1 MKYMSTKSTPIIS
14 MIICRNA
21 RQDIG
26 AGRQSR
32 KNNMQVDGVT
42 EKKGETWDDYEK
54 KVLEILRDKLEIKDV
69 IIERAHRVKSYQ
81 NKKNNKGNASFRTI
95 VCKLLK

>member
-1 MKYMSTKSTPIIS
+1 MKYMFTKSTPIIS

-42 EKKGETWDDYEK
+42 EKKEK
-54 KVLEILRDKLEIKDV
+54 RGMTM
-69 IIERAHRVKSYQ
+69 RRKS
-81 NKKNNKGNASFRTI
+81 
-95 VCKLLK
+95 